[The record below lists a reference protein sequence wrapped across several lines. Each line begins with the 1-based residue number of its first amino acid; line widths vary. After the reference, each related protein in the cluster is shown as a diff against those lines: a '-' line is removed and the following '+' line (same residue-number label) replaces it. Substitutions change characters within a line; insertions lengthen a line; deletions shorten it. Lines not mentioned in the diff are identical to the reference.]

1 MIRISACILYM
12 RQWRLREDRRKLSK
26 GVEAA
31 GLQITLLFSG
41 VLHVARKGEVGRWKG
56 GRN

>member
-1 MIRISACILYM
+1 M

-41 VLHVARKGEVGRWKG
+41 VLHVARKGEVGWWMG
-56 GRN
+56 GII